1 MFFLGFKPNP
11 YKYILKS
18 DLFLITSKY
27 EAFGVVIVESL
38 MLGIPIVATDC
49 YCGPSEI
56 ISSNKYGELAKVGD
70 IVSISNAIKIS
81 LIKNITKKI

>member
-1 MFFLGFKPNP
+1 
-11 YKYILKS
+11 
-18 DLFLITSKY
+18 
-27 EAFGVVIVESL
+27 

-70 IVSISNAIKIS
+70 IVSISNAIKKALDKEYNKKDLKNRSNFFSVDNIS
-81 LIKNITKKI
+81 NMYIELLNS